1 MIYLLFIVVN
11 CGYLSLLSKCRKLSL
26 GQTLLF
32 GLPMLMMWSLL
43 IGGQYN
49 VGTDYFSY
57 MEMFVPGANLA
68 YVNESRG
75 EYAFS
80 WFVEA
85 CQHLGVYGQ
94 GIFFVIAAVW
104 SVIYLY
110 IAYSL
115 VGSKYIYLFLFV
127 FIVFTGAFNNQMNG
141 IRQYFAMYLLW
152 LAIILI
158 RKKRYVVSIA
168 LFVVIPFFHQS
179 SLVVMVIFPVL
190 YYWVSEWRKST
201 WLYGI
206 LVTGMICSLLISDDV
221 IAFFLPYF
229 DQYSGYFGSEKMD
242 SQKSLLIL
250 TKYVCMPLF
259 LYAIYIYPRMDLTNY
274 QRKLFVF
281 GLCGYAFKLSVVS
294 MSLVSRLGLYFEL
307 FSCIPLVYL
316 LIYLKMNSRKLVYI
330 LVLIYLLL
338 PYSLKVIMSNTGEYS
353 YNFFLSLN

>member
-1 MIYLLFIVVN
+1 
-11 CGYLSLLSKCRKLSL
+11 
-26 GQTLLF
+26 
-32 GLPMLMMWSLL
+32 
-43 IGGQYN
+43 
-49 VGTDYFSY
+49 
-57 MEMFVPGANLA
+57 
-68 YVNESRG
+68 
-75 EYAFS
+75 
-80 WFVEA
+80 
-85 CQHLGVYGQ
+85 
-94 GIFFVIAAVW
+94 
-104 SVIYLY
+104 
-110 IAYSL
+110 
-115 VGSKYIYLFLFV
+115 
-127 FIVFTGAFNNQMNG
+127 
-141 IRQYFAMYLLW
+141 MYLLW

-168 LFVVIPFFHQS
+168 LFVVIPFFS
-179 SLVVMVIFPVL
+179 PKFTRCV
-190 YYWVSEWRKST
+190 
-201 WLYGI
+201 I
-206 LVTGMICSLLISDDV
+206 LVFFFICGGGGGGEGGFCVILVRGMICSLLISDDV